1 MFFFFGHLSP
11 HSSRASLHFFFISIR
26 FSLGWVWLSSAVRS
40 SSQRYSVCR
49 RRRWWVMPCDVLLR
63 VRCAVFRIWSMRVR
77 QYATNLTGAKR
88 DVHFLSI
95 YIICTAGYDSIR
107 RTSIGWAT
115 RIRLYLQRIWKS
127 DHYAIHGRGRLVVMS
142 YFVARTRMGPANK
155 DDDDDDDRRTRAKK
169 WSVICRFFVVFFFCW
184 LVVAACRLCYSTLLS
199 NLLRHKEIR
208 GRRQCYKP
216 WHKYFSCIGY
226 SCVLLP
232 VAVAGENREIK
243 YFFNHICAM
252 NKHGWK

>member
-1 MFFFFGHLSP
+1 MNLMSQNPFNFLLSIQFQLSFYIFFSIAKNTSFSCFFFGHLSP

-169 WSVICRFFVVFFFCW
+169 WSVICRFFVVFFFFL
-184 LVVAACRLCYSTLLS
+184 LVGCCRLQIVLFNVIIEFITSQRNSGST
-199 NLLRHKEIR
+199 
-208 GRRQCYKP
+208 
-216 WHKYFSCIGY
+216 
-226 SCVLLP
+226 
-232 VAVAGENREIK
+232 
-243 YFFNHICAM
+243 AM
-252 NKHGWK
+252 L